1 MLRLALPVLLAV
13 ACLIALLPKA
23 TRRRWLYTVAGLVL
37 LYTLLKLTGVFEAI
51 APSRNGVY

>member
-23 TRRRWLYTVAGLVL
+23 TRRRWLFVAGLVL
-37 LYTLLKLTGVFEAI
+37 LYTLLKLTGVIEAI